1 LLCAVAFEVG
11 RAHLPQ
17 QLPVLLFSVMSGYER
32 DGEGR
37 EPPHRPDKDIGKK
50 RKKQSNEERAA
61 KDKGKAIE
69 ELHKN
74 KKDKKK
80 KNKQSRDQR
89 DMRRA
94 IAVADAAD
102 TANHGGCALSFNI
115 KEPGCHERHSPPRRR
130 STRG

>member
-1 LLCAVAFEVG
+1 
-11 RAHLPQ
+11 
-17 QLPVLLFSVMSGYER
+17 MSGYER

-37 EPPHRPDKDIGKK
+37 EPPHRLDKDIGKK

-80 KNKQSRDQR
+80 KNKQSRD
-89 DMRRA
+89 
-94 IAVADAAD
+94 
-102 TANHGGCALSFNI
+102 
-115 KEPGCHERHSPPRRR
+115 
-130 STRG
+130 